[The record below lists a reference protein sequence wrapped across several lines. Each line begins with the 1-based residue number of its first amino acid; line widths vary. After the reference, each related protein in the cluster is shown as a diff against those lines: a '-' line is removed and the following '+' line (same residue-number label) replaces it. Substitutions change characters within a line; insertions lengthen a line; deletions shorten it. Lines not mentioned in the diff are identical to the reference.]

1 MRLTGGRGGRGKD
14 ASYLKLELINNRSL
28 GFVVFFFFSGEVF
41 GEKGNG
47 FDYIIIVIGD
57 DD

>member
-28 GFVVFFFFSGEVF
+28 GFVVFFFFL
-41 GEKGNG
+41 EK
-47 FDYIIIVIGD
+47 FLEKKEMVSIIL
-57 DD
+57 

>member
-28 GFVVFFFFSGEVF
+28 GFVVFFFFF
-41 GEKGNG
+41 LKKFLEKKEMVS
-47 FDYIIIVIGD
+47 IIL
-57 DD
+57 